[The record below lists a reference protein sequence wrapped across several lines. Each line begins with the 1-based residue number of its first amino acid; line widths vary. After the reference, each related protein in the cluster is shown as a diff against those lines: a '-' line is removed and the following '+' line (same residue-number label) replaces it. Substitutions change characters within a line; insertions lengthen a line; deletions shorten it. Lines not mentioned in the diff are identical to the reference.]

1 MRQGQGFDKTS
12 LENYLTNSVSV
23 FKGPIAEVLQ
33 FKGGQSNPTFY
44 FKDSAGREYVLR
56 KKPYGKLLPSAV
68 SIGIY
73 NPTSSRLFYFNSMK
87 RCPEIL
93 RALIISV
100 HCIILRVFF

>member
-12 LENYLTNSVSV
+12 LENYLKNSVSV
-23 FKGPIAEVLQ
+23 FKGPIVEVLQ

-68 SIGIY
+68 RIGIS
-73 NPTSSRLFYFNSMK
+73 NPTSFPHFYFNETL
-87 RCPEIL
+87 PEIH
-93 RALIISV
+93 AP
-100 HCIILRVFF
+100 

>member
-12 LENYLTNSVSV
+12 LENYLNNTVSV
-23 FKGPIAEVLQ
+23 FKGPIVEILQ

-68 SIGIY
+68 SVGICFS
-73 NPTSSRLFYFNSMK
+73 TSSGNLFQFNETM
-87 RCPEIL
+87 P
-93 RALIISV
+93 
-100 HCIILRVFF
+100 